1 MIALL
6 CFFLTLFASP
16 FKPKTRLEAENG
28 RPQTSAD
35 HTAAEGARS
44 CTPHE
49 RGSLVL
55 GPAISMVSNGSQ
67 CYHDYPSRDPR
78 PLAGAAPLGLGVLIA
93 LGGILAPRRR
103 PRRSGARPALP
114 TLRAFQR
121 RTREGIRLGSLG
133 LAPQDGG
140 HL

>member
-55 GPAISMVSNGSQ
+55 GLAISMVSNGSQ

-78 PLAGAAPLGLGVLIA
+78 PTVRRIERRAYSRCRRGRSPSADLKNGTGDTGRYSRSFGLSAPFASPPCG
-93 LGGILAPRRR
+93 
-103 PRRSGARPALP
+103 
-114 TLRAFQR
+114 
-121 RTREGIRLGSLG
+121 E
-133 LAPQDGG
+133 
-140 HL
+140 